1 MSVAA
6 EASAD
11 CTICIY
17 PLPTRSAGLA
27 IGICTEILLRVRAS
41 WKDCCTA
48 GGAPSPTWQHGEITT
63 TLSFWLATPSLAAVR
78 LAAPPPTAFATAV
91 PLLPAVIV
99 TTRLLVVLQDTGRS
113 VSWSPVE
120 LVGTPVRVTLWPRLR
135 VNVAPPAGA
144 PLSSTLTTGVRI
156 NPQSG

>member
-11 CTICIY
+11 CTIFIY

-48 GGAPSPTWQHGEITT
+48 GGAPSPTWQQGEITT
-63 TLSFWLATPSLAAVR
+63 TLSFWLATPSLAAVMV
-78 LAAPPPTAFATAV
+78 AAPPPTALATAR
-91 PLLPAVIV
+91 P
-99 TTRLLVVLQDTGRS
+99 LVVLQDAGRS
-113 VSWSPVE
+113 VRAPPAE
-120 LVGTPVRVTLWPRLR
+120 LVGVAVSVTLWPRLR
-135 VNVAPPAGA
+135 VRVLPRGA
-144 PLSSTLTTGVRI
+144 PLSCTL
-156 NPQSG
+156 